1 MNVLMIVLLEN
12 IEYLLIEIYVL
23 KQFQKIIILII
34 MIIYIRNVMIN
45 VKNVVN

>member
-1 MNVLMIVLLEN
+1 MMIVQVALRDYSILKE
-12 IEYLLIEIYVL
+12 YVL

-34 MIIYIRNVMIN
+34 MIIYIKNVMIN